1 MIVCSP
7 CLHVHISVCVLLK
20 IDSGISRALFIA
32 VKAFNPFTSGF
43 EQRLHA
49 FGERGWQRSVKAEG
63 EIELEEKMHLMHETP
78 LNFGQLLQVAF
89 TLLQTPDMSFLY
101 FLYPVFLYFIACQ
114 QPTTGKLQRY
124 CSSSDGPV
132 RKHTVILMCAS
143 LSSVSLAIG
152 WRKKGFSF
160 TFSIY

>member
-1 MIVCSP
+1 M
-7 CLHVHISVCVLLK
+7 
-20 IDSGISRALFIA
+20 
-32 VKAFNPFTSGF
+32 
-43 EQRLHA
+43 
-49 FGERGWQRSVKAEG
+49 KAEG

-101 FLYPVFLYFIACQ
+101 FSASQ
-114 QPTTGKLQRY
+114 QPNAGKLQRY

-152 WRKKGFSF
+152 
-160 TFSIY
+160 